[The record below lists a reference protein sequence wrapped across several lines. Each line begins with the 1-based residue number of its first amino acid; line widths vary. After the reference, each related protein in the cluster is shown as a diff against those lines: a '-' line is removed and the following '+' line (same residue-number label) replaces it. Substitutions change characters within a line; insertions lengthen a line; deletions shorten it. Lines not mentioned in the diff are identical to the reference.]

1 MSVFKYKIFRKIIPE
16 ELSSFLYWYL
26 DLRADTVKYMY
37 DAKILPQNKW
47 FGFFGDGQIVSV

>member
-37 DAKILPQNKW
+37 DTKIFPPNKW
-47 FGFFGDGQIVSV
+47 FGFLVMDK